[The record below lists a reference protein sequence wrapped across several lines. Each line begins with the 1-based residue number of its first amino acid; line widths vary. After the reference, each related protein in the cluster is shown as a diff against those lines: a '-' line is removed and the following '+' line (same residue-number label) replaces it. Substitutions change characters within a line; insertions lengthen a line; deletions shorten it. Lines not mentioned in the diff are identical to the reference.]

1 MLRLTFRILTLIAFI
16 ENNSYPFHGGGYD
29 TMNDILVNNVIIDNQ
44 DFCYFQNYKLGVM
57 ERLMKIK
64 FQSEN
69 GIIRGVFY
77 DVYLDVMIG

>member
-1 MLRLTFRILTLIAFI
+1 MNTIK
-16 ENNSYPFHGGGYD
+16 N
-29 TMNDILVNNVIIDNQ
+29 NDILVNNVIIDNQ

-77 DVYLDVMIG
+77 NTGIFWFCSVKIQELFDVYLDIMIG